1 MVGCQDSNVRKAL
14 FVLGAFFFIVLLLA
28 GPPPADVQGQEQP
41 LKISP
46 EDVLTIT
53 IYAGGDLEHQ
63 SDATVS
69 AQGIVDA
76 PFIGSVKAAG
86 LTPSQLEKEIGEP
99 LAEDYFVDPK
109 IHVRIKNFRSINY
122 YISGSV
128 QSPGLYEMTS
138 QASLLELIAKA
149 GGISPD
155 AGNVAF
161 IMRSAAKRML
171 NQEPIEDVMSRS
183 EPITVD
189 LQGLLERGEQSQN
202 PMLAPGDVIY
212 IPPKQ
217 ALNQS
222 ASKIYVEGQIGKPG
236 LYDYQRGMTALGV
249 CIMAGGFVKFSAPN
263 RAKIIRKRGDD
274 VETIKVNLL
283 DVQDGKIPDVEL
295 KPGDRVFI
303 PESWF

>member
-1 MVGCQDSNVRKAL
+1 
-14 FVLGAFFFIVLLLA
+14 
-28 GPPPADVQGQEQP
+28 
-41 LKISP
+41 LKIGP

-76 PFIGSVKAAG
+76 PFIGPVTAAG
-86 LTPSQLEKEIGEP
+86 LTPSQLERKIAAP
-99 LAEDYFVDPK
+99 LAKDYFVDPK
-109 IHVRIKNFRSINY
+109 INVRIKEFHGISY

-128 QSPGLYEMTS
+128 QGPGLYEMTS

-149 GGISPD
+149 GGIKSD

-161 IMRSAAKRML
+161 IMRSAAKHMM
-171 NQEPIEDVMSRS
+171 NQEPIEDVMSKS
-183 EPITVD
+183 EPIRVD
-189 LQGLLERGEQSQN
+189 LRGLLERGEQSQN
-202 PMLAPGDVIY
+202 PLLAPGDVIY

-222 ASKIYVEGQIGKPG
+222 ASKIYVEGQIEKPG
-236 LYDYQRGMTALGV
+236 VYDYQRGMTALGA
-249 CIMAGGFVKFSAPN
+249 CIMAGGFIKYSAPN
-263 RAKIIRKRGDD
+263 RAKIVRKRGEG

-283 DVQDGKIPDVEL
+283 KVQNGKIPDVEL
-295 KPGDRVFI
+295 NPGDRVFI

>member
-1 MVGCQDSNVRKAL
+1 MTNVQHSHFRTTLLACEAFLLIIL
-14 FVLGAFFFIVLLLA
+14 FLA
-28 GPPPADVQGQEQP
+28 GPSTPDVKGQDQP
-41 LKISP
+41 LKIGP

-76 PFIGSVKAAG
+76 PFIGTVKAAG
-86 LTPSQLEKEIGEP
+86 LTPSQLEKKIAEP
-99 LAEDYFVDPK
+99 LAKDFFVDPK

-171 NQEPIEDVMSRS
+171 NREPIEEVMSRS

-189 LQGLLERGEQSQN
+189 LLGLLERGEQSQN

-222 ASKIYVEGQIGKPG
+222 ASKIYVEGQVGKPG

-283 DVQDGKIPDVEL
+283 DVQDGKISDVEL